1 MIIVHISRVGGWEM
15 IALTGYWSK
24 LLNSRVQ
31 VIIVRVIFQIQI
43 RYMIHLAFS
52 PS

>member
-1 MIIVHISRVGGWEM
+1 MIIVHISRVGGCEM

-31 VIIVRVIFQIQI
+31 VIIVGEI
-43 RYMIHLAFS
+43 YDSLGHLLKNAF
-52 PS
+52 

>member
-15 IALTGYWSK
+15 IELTDYWSK
-24 LLNSRVQ
+24 LLNSRDQ
-31 VIIVRVIFQIQI
+31 VIIAGVIFQIQI

-52 PS
+52 LS